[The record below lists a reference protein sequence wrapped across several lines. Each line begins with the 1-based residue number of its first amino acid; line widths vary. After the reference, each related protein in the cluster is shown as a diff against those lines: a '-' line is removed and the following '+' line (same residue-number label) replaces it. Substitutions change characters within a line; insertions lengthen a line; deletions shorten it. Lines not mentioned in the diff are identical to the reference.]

1 MSLLNRLRVP
11 NDRVKD
17 EAYYVLLETHI
28 PFLKAHSETKLIEVT
43 GREGDMYC
51 GDFYGLLDSLSI
63 DKKFHYLIMRM
74 NDLVSSTDYTGER
87 LAFLIPNPKIISA
100 VIATYDSRED

>member
-1 MSLLNRLRVP
+1 MSLINKLRMP
-11 NDRVKD
+11 AEHVKD

-28 PFLKAHSETKLIEVT
+28 TFLKNHSETKLIEVT

-63 DKKFHYLIMRM
+63 DKKYHYLIMRM
-74 NDLVSSTDYTGER
+74 NGLVSSTDYTGEQ
-87 LAFLIPNPKIISA
+87 LAFLVPNPKVISA
-100 VIATYDSRED
+100 IVSTYGSRED